1 MEFDWRLKLGLKP
14 KRRCCWGLRWSFFWV
29 LATVMTTLGP
39 LYSAVSVAANVE
51 SVRLWRAPDKTRLVF
66 DLSSAVDHQLI
77 TLVKPDRLVIDIA
90 DVALKTSLDSLDLS
104 TTSIAKIRHAVRNKT
119 GLRVVLDLR
128 SKISPKSFSLSANE
142 QYGNRLVIDLYDKKS
157 SVSRSV
163 EEVIEQKNRKII
175 IAIDA
180 GHGGEDP
187 GALGPRRVR
196 EKVVAL
202 QIAQKLEALFDS
214 NPYFQGELIRTG
226 DYYISLPKR
235 TKIAHDKRADFF
247 ISIHADAFTNPKAY
261 GASVYALS
269 TKGATSEAATI
280 LAAKENRADL
290 IGGASSLSLN
300 DYPDDVLKGVLLDLS
315 QTATVSSSLDAGKYV
330 LKNMGGVAR
339 LHKKKVE
346 QAGFMVLK
354 SPDVPSLLIETGFIS
369 NPKEARDLSTRS
381 YQRKM
386 ANAIYQGLVQYYAD
400 SPPVGTLLAKNDGNI
415 EQSYVIARGDT
426 LSEIAARYNTSVR
439 KIVRHNKMKSSS
451 IRVGQKILIPSS

>member
-187 GALGPRRVR
+187 GALGPKRVR

>member
-1 MEFDWRLKLGLKP
+1 MLGAKVQQGSCWACRWAFCSMVTAIKL
-14 KRRCCWGLRWSFFWV
+14 
-29 LATVMTTLGP
+29 LGP
-39 LYSAVSVAANVE
+39 LYSMPSMAADVE

-66 DLSSAVDHQLI
+66 DLSSAAEHQLI
-77 TLVKPDRLVIDIA
+77 TLDKPDRLVIDIA
-90 DVALKTSLDSLDLS
+90 DVSLQTALDKLDLS
-104 TTSIAKIRHAVRNKT
+104 TTSIAKIRHAVRDET
-119 GLRVVLDLR
+119 GLRVVLDLNTKV
-128 SKISPKSFSLSANE
+128 SAKSFSLTANE
-142 QYGNRLVIDLYDKKS
+142 QYGNRLVIDLYDKKR

-163 EEVIEQKNRKII
+163 EQVIERKNRKII

-202 QIAQKLEALFDS
+202 QIAQKLDALFDK
-214 NPYFQGELIRTG
+214 NPYFQGEMIRTG
-226 DYYISLPKR
+226 DYYIALPKR
-235 TKIAHDKRADFF
+235 TKIARDKRADFF
-247 ISIHADAFTNPKAY
+247 VSIHADAFTNPKAY

-369 NPKEARDLSTRS
+369 NPKEARDLSTRG

-386 ANAIYQGLVQYYAD
+386 ANAIYRGLVQFYAD
-400 SPPVGTLLAKNDGNI
+400 SPPVGTLLAKNGGNI

-426 LSEIAARYNTSVR
+426 LSEIAVRYNTSVGR
-439 KIVRHNKMKSSS
+439 IVRYNKMKSSS
-451 IRVGQKILIPSS
+451 IRIGQKILIPSS

>member
-90 DVALKTSLDSLDLS
+90 DVALETSLDSLDLS